1 MKEFMQTEPPENFD
15 NMSLSGSNAISEL
28 QVIK

>member
-1 MKEFMQTEPPENFD
+1 MKEFMQDEPPENFD

-28 QVIK
+28 